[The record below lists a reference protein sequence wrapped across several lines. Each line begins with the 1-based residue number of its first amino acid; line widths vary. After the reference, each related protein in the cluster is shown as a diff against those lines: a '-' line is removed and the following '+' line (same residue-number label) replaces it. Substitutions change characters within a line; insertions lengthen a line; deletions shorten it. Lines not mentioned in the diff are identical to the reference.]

1 MSRLQWPLLGI
12 VLLLIALGVAAIAT
26 ATSESVGVSAAA
38 SDLSVALAYR
48 PAKQVLFAG
57 LGVTVC
63 LLFAWMNYFQWRH
76 FAMLAYAVCL
86 AGLAGLWIY
95 GDISHGA
102 RRWIPLG
109 PLNLQ
114 PSEFMKIGLV
124 LGLARFLMYRENL
137 ARWRGLLGPFLLT
150 VIPMGLVLLQPD
162 LGTALVFLPVF
173 LAMVLVAGARPAHL
187 MAAILLAAACVPIA
201 YEGLLHDYQRK
212 RIDVFFNPAAA
223 PMAEGFQLLQAK
235 RAVSAGGVWGSGG
248 SIDTSPHFVP
258 ERHNDFIFT
267 VIAEEWGFVGSTAV
281 VLLYVLLLTLCLR
294 IAWVTREPF
303 GRLIVVGFTTML
315 AVQAFVN
322 IGMTIGLAP
331 VTGITMPFVSY
342 GGSSLLA
349 SCVSAG
355 LVLSVGG
362 RWQPTFAGKDFADIP
377 SGEIVGQRLFTAP
390 VVPSS
395 SAART

>member
-1 MSRLQWPLLGI
+1 MSRLQWPLLGVVATLI
-12 VLLLIALGVAAIAT
+12 VLGVAAIAT
-26 ATSESVGVSAAA
+26 ATPESVGVTAAA
-38 SDLSVALAYR
+38 TDLGVALAWR

-57 LGVTVC
+57 IGLTAC
-63 LLFAWMNYFQWRH
+63 LLFAWMNYYRWRH
-76 FAMLAYAVCL
+76 FAAVAYLGCL
-86 AGLAGLWIY
+86 GLLAGLWIY
-95 GDISHGA
+95 GDVSHGA

-114 PSEFMKIGLV
+114 PSEVMKIGLV

-137 ARWRGLLGPFLLT
+137 ARWRGLLAPFLLT
-150 VIPMGLVLLQPD
+150 VLPMGLVLMQPD

-173 LAMVLVAGARPAHL
+173 VAMVLVAGARPAHL
-187 MAAILLAAACVPIA
+187 IATILLAAACVPIA

-212 RIDVFFNPAAA
+212 RIDVFFNPESA
-223 PMAEGFQLLQAK
+223 PMAEGFQLLQAR
-235 RAVSAGGVWGSGG
+235 RAVSAGGIWGSGG
-248 SIDTSPHFVP
+248 SIDASPHFVP

-267 VIAEEWGFVGSTAV
+267 VIAEEWGFIGSTAV
-281 VLLYVLLLTLCLR
+281 VLLYVLLLVLCLR

-303 GRLIVVGFTTML
+303 GRLIVVGFTTVL

-342 GGSSLLA
+342 GGSSLLT
-349 SCVSAG
+349 SCISAG

-377 SGEIVGQRLFTAP
+377 AGEIVGQRLFTEP
-390 VVPSS
+390 VVAGAPN
-395 SAART
+395 R